1 LLKPNT
7 LPRMADFA
15 KWAMACEEPLGFKPG
30 DFMRAY
36 DKNRNES
43 SLAVLEGSPAILEL
57 AKMMAIRS
65 KWEGTHQELLVQL
78 KGIASADVRRDPRW
92 PRSAKGLSSEVAR
105 AEVDLKAA
113 KVSVERL
120 PREPRTGRRLI
131 RLFRMP

>member
-57 AKMMAIRS
+57 AKMMAMRS
-65 KWEGTHQELLVQL
+65 SWEGTHQDLLAQL
-78 KGIASADVRRDPRW
+78 KSMASADVRRDPRW
-92 PRSAKGLSSEVAR
+92 PHSAKALSSAIARANTDLEVA
-105 AEVDLKAA
+105 
-113 KVSVERL
+113 KVQVER
-120 PREPRTGRRLI
+120 PRREPRTGRRII
-131 RLFRMP
+131 RLSRIP